1 MKKNIFLFVFSIGLV
16 TGLSNCESNK
26 IACPSYADS
35 FPQSKSKK
43 PSKVA
48 GIPDGLDNAPVY
60 RHRKKP
66 KSVLPGDGPNGK
78 RIVPH

>member
-1 MKKNIFLFVFSIGLV
+1 MKKNIFSVMVILMLASML
-16 TGLSNCESNK
+16 TNCNSNK
-26 IACPSYADS
+26 TVCPSYADS
-35 FPQSKSKK
+35 FPESKKKK

-60 RHRKKP
+60 RHRKSKG
-66 KSVLPGDGPNGK
+66 VLPGDGPNGK